1 LSDLRSASGDQ
12 RPLVIQTEH
21 LDEACA
27 AWLAE
32 RARVERCGSEEEPR
46 FSRLLEQAEGLAI
59 RTYTK
64 VDAALLARAPRLRV
78 VGRAGVG
85 VDNVDLA
92 ACAARGITV
101 VNTPAANVRAVV
113 EYVTA
118 VLFDAIRPRVFIDR
132 ALDVRDWKTLRSEL
146 IAPKQASELTL
157 GIYGLGQIGSQVARV
172 GAALN
177 MRVIYHDLVEIPSE
191 RRHGAVPVSRDEL
204 LASADVLTIH
214 VDGRRSNR
222 GLIGAEA
229 LSRLKPDVVL
239 INAARGF
246 VIDAAAMAEFL
257 RAHPAAT
264 AILDVHDPEPFG
276 GDYPLLGLPNAR
288 LSPHIAAATAPAH
301 RNMSWVVRDIWRVLS
316 GEAPEFPARPEPD

>member
-1 LSDLRSASGDQ
+1 M

-21 LDEACA
+21 LDEVCA

-32 RARVERCGSEEEPR
+32 RAEVERCGSEDEPR
-46 FSRLLEQAEGLAI
+46 FSRLLERAEGLVI

-64 VDAALLARAPRLRV
+64 VDAGLLARAPRLRV

-92 ACAARGITV
+92 ACAARGVAV

-118 VLFDAIRPRVFIDR
+118 VLLDAIRPRVFVDR
-132 ALDVRDWKTLRSEL
+132 ALEPGHWKSLRSEL

-172 GAALN
+172 GAALD
-177 MRVIYHDLVEIPSE
+177 MRVIYHDLAEIPAE
-191 RRHGAVPVSRDEL
+191 RRQGAAPVSREEL
-204 LASADVLTIH
+204 LAQADVLTVH
-214 VDGRRSNR
+214 VDGRRGNR
-222 GLIGAEA
+222 GLLGAEA
-229 LSRLKPDVVL
+229 LSRLKPDVIL

-246 VIDAAAMAEFL
+246 VVDAAALAAFM
-257 RAHPAAT
+257 RAHPAA
-264 AILDVHDPEPFG
+264 AAMLDVHEPEPFG
-276 GDYPLLGLPNAR
+276 EDYPLLGLPNVH

-301 RNMSWVVRDIWRVLS
+301 RNMSWVVRDVWRVLS
-316 GEAPEFPARPEPD
+316 GGAPEFPARPEPA